1 MVIKCYI
8 NKPQT
13 IKSNPLCVVYDENEK
28 LLSINDV
35 SREIIFDMPKN
46 DNTDVYGTY

>member
-1 MVIKCYI
+1 MKKY
-8 NKPQT
+8 NEQDAAN
-13 IKSNPLCVVYDENEK
+13 NP